1 MGKVEKKSGTKQGDG
16 VVPSALKAGSKKAVA
31 KKTEATQ
38 VGKPAAVKRVR
49 NYRKHAKNQ
58 LSRAFPAI
66 VDTLVR
72 QAKKG
77 SLTHTK
83 FLFELGG
90 GKDKPVKREAAKKEP
105 SFITALF
112 DAKAKIE
119 EMPAAKDEAVPAR
132 EAQ

>member
-38 VGKPAAVKRVR
+38 VEKPAAVKRVR
-49 NYRKHAKNQ
+49 NYKNHAKKE
-58 LSRAFPAI
+58 LSQAFPAI
-66 VDTLVR
+66 VDTLIK

-90 GKDKPVKREAAKKEP
+90 GKDKPVKRDAAKKEP
-105 SFITALF
+105 SFVTALF

-119 EMPAAKDEAVPAR
+119 EQPVAKDELAPAG